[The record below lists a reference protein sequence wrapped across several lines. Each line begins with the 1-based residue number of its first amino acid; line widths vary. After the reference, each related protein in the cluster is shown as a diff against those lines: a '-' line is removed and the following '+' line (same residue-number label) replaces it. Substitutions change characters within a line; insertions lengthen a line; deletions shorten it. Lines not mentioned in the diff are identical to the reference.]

1 MSECTNTTV
10 RHERS
15 ERCDCLGV
23 PDKVPVSDGGTR
35 FQVGDPGNGAAVDG
49 RGEIV
54 SERFSNTFSKNFFV
68 KIFC

>member
-1 MSECTNTTV
+1 M
-10 RHERS
+10 
-15 ERCDCLGV
+15 
-23 PDKVPVSDGGTR
+23 SDGGTR

-54 SERFSNTFSKNFFV
+54 SERFSSTFSKNFFV

>member
-1 MSECTNTTV
+1 
-10 RHERS
+10 
-15 ERCDCLGV
+15 
-23 PDKVPVSDGGTR
+23 
-35 FQVGDPGNGAAVDG
+35 VDG